1 MKQTSRKWCVKHQC
15 RGQSVQHFSLVHVR
29 VTVMLAP
36 VNMYD
41 KVNVIIVDLLGA
53 CYNII
58 ELTFPLQ
65 ISMFYFNTLLSS
77 LNNILPTLS
86 PTPKFE

>member
-1 MKQTSRKWCVKHQC
+1 MKQTSRKWCVKHQRCELLENFCHQC
-15 RGQSVQHFSLVHVR
+15 R
-29 VTVMLAP
+29 MLAP